1 MIYLTGIIISAFL
14 SFLLLTK
21 KDKSLADKTLFI
33 WLCITTLHLTIF
45 AFKAT
50 ERHFLIP
57 YLLGIEI
64 LLPLVHGPFLFLYI
78 TAFSARPLKTGY
90 SLLHFIP
97 FVLGVLFVLPFLL
110 LDIDDKVLVYQN
122 DGRPFQ
128 THRDIIFMA
137 TLLSGTTYCLLSLY
151 RLYRH
156 KRKVRDIFS
165 YTEKIDLQW
174 LFYLTLGLLGIW
186 MVSFFASDK
195 YIFISVVL
203 YVLFIGY
210 FGIKQVG
217 IFTNQQPVVQEPVIA
232 EPFIGIVPMVDE
244 TPPESVKYG
253 NSSLTEEQIRQIHT
267 NLQELMQREKPH
279 CTPGLTLPDL
289 ARQLNVHPNTLSQVI
304 NSIEQ
309 KNFFDYINRLRVEEF
324 KSRVVKTEN
333 QKYTMLF
340 LAHECG
346 FNSKTSFN
354 RNFKNSTGQSP
365 TEYLKH
371 IQIELTQ

>member
-1 MIYLTGIIISAFL
+1 MVYLIGIIISAFL

-21 KDKSLADKTLFI
+21 KNKSIADKILFI
-33 WLCITTLHLTIF
+33 WLFVTTLHLTIF

-50 ERHFLIP
+50 ERHFQIP
-57 YLLGIEI
+57 HLLGIEI

-78 TAFSARPLKTGY
+78 TAFSVRPLKISY

-97 FVLGVLFVLPFLL
+97 FVLAVLLALPFLL
-110 LDIDDKVLVYQN
+110 LDIDAKILVYQN

-128 THRDIIFMA
+128 IHRNIIFIA

-156 KRKVRDIFS
+156 KKKVKDIFS

-174 LFYLTLGLLGIW
+174 LFYLTVGLSGIW
-186 MVSFFASDK
+186 MVSFFAADK
-195 YIFISVVL
+195 YTFISVVL

-210 FGIKQVG
+210 YGIKQVG
-217 IFTNQQPVVQEPVIA
+217 IFTNQQAVVQEPAIP
-232 EPFIGIVPMVDE
+232 EPSIGIKVLDE
-244 TPPESVKYG
+244 TPPENVKYE
-253 NSSLTEEQIRQIHT
+253 NSSLSEKQIQQIHT
-267 NLQELMQREKPH
+267 NLHQLMQREKPH

-289 ARQLNVHPNTLSQVI
+289 AKQLNVHPNTLSQVI
-304 NSIEQ
+304 NSVEQ
-309 KNFFDYINRLRVEEF
+309 KNFFDYINTLRVEEF
-324 KSRVVKTEN
+324 KTRAVKTEN
-333 QKYTMLF
+333 QKYTMLS
-340 LAHECG
+340 LAYECG

-354 RNFKNSTGQSP
+354 RNFRNITGQSP

-371 IQIELTQ
+371 V

>member
-1 MIYLTGIIISAFL
+1 
-14 SFLLLTK
+14 
-21 KDKSLADKTLFI
+21 
-33 WLCITTLHLTIF
+33 
-45 AFKAT
+45 
-50 ERHFLIP
+50 
-57 YLLGIEI
+57 
-64 LLPLVHGPFLFLYI
+64 
-78 TAFSARPLKTGY
+78 
-90 SLLHFIP
+90 
-97 FVLGVLFVLPFLL
+97 
-110 LDIDDKVLVYQN
+110 
-122 DGRPFQ
+122 
-128 THRDIIFMA
+128 
-137 TLLSGTTYCLLSLY
+137 
-151 RLYRH
+151 
-156 KRKVRDIFS
+156 
-165 YTEKIDLQW
+165 
-174 LFYLTLGLLGIW
+174 
-186 MVSFFASDK
+186 
-195 YIFISVVL
+195 
-203 YVLFIGY
+203 
-210 FGIKQVG
+210 
-217 IFTNQQPVVQEPVIA
+217 
-232 EPFIGIVPMVDE
+232 E

-340 LAHECG
+340 LAHECC

>member
-50 ERHFLIP
+50 ERQFQIP

-64 LLPLVHGPFLFLYI
+64 LLPLVHGPFLFLYV

-90 SLLHFIP
+90 GLLHFIP

-128 THRDIIFMA
+128 THRDIIFIA
-137 TLLSGTTYCLLSLY
+137 TLLSGTTYCLLSLL

-156 KRKVRDIFS
+156 KKKVRDVFS

-186 MVSFFASDK
+186 MVSFFASDE

-217 IFTNQQPVVQEPVIA
+217 VFTNQQPVAQEPVIA
-232 EPFIGIVPMVDE
+232 EPSVGIVAMVDE
-244 TPPESVKYG
+244 TPPESIKYG
-253 NSSLTEEQIRQIHT
+253 NSSITKEQIRQIHA
-267 NLQELMQREKPH
+267 NLQELVHREKPH

-304 NSIEQ
+304 NSMEQ
-309 KNFFDYINRLRVEEF
+309 KNFFDYINTLRVEEF

-354 RNFKNSTGQSP
+354 RNFKNCTGQSP

-371 IQIELTQ
+371 IQIKLTQ